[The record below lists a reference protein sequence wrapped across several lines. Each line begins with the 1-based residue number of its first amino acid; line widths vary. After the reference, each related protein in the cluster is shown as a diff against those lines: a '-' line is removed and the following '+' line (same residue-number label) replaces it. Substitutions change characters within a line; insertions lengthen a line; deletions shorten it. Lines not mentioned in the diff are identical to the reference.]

1 MSAIMGPG
9 GPQQG
14 QVEPQKGPAGTA
26 QRIEEEIL
34 RSAPPEM
41 RSKIERMV
49 IAGRKIIY
57 DPQTNQMLLEQFQNL
72 PAGSDADRL
81 AQGVASIM
89 SMIAEQ
95 SKGPFPA
102 DAAMPA
108 AVIIM
113 ADVADFLGEAGMI
126 EVTDDLI
133 AEATQA
139 LAGYMLKK
147 LGIGPE
153 ELAQAQ
159 GGQQSAPQQQTGT
172 PTGGSTSVPPGQSSI
187 MGGPR

>member
-1 MSAIMGPG
+1 MGPG

-81 AQGVASIM
+81 AQGAASIM

-159 GGQQSAPQQQTGT
+159 GGQQSAPQQQTGA
-172 PTGGSTSVPPGQSSI
+172 PTGGSTSVPPGRPSI